1 MRKVVE
7 VDFSKKNQQTGDDKD
22 NKNIDGGDT
31 MQSRSDDLM
40 KSGKGD
46 NNVDDYN
53 GDSCDTLKT
62 IGIVH
67 DAEYVKRVSYKWYWY
82 I

>member
-7 VDFSKKNQQTGDDKD
+7 VDFSQKNQQTGDDKD
-22 NKNIDGGDT
+22 NKNVDGGET
-31 MQSRSDDLM
+31 MQSSSDDLM

-46 NNVDDYN
+46 YVDDYN
-53 GDSCDTLKT
+53 GDCCDTLKT
-62 IGIVH
+62 TGIVH
-67 DAEYVKRVSYKWYWY
+67 DADYVKRVSYKWYWY

>member
-7 VDFSKKNQQTGDDKD
+7 EDFSQKNQQTGDDKE
-22 NKNIDGGDT
+22 NINFDGGET

-40 KSGKGD
+40 KSD
-46 NNVDDYN
+46 NVDDYN